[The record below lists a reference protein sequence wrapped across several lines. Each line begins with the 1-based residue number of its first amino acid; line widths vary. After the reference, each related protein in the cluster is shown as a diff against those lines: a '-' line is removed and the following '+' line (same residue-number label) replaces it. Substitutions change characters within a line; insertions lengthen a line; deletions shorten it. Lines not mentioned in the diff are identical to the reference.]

1 MEQLRIVP
9 PAASNFATQ
18 VDLLIWAFT
27 LLSIFFTVLIAT
39 LVIVFS
45 VRYRKGAKVNRVIK
59 SPDNTALELT
69 WTILPT
75 FLALAFFCW
84 SAYLFFDFKR
94 MPEGAMEIQVIGK
107 QWMWKAQHPNGRR
120 EVNTLHVPKGQPV
133 RLIMTSQDVI
143 HSFFI
148 PAFRAKMDVLPGSYT
163 QMWFEPN
170 KVGSFRLYCAEYC
183 GTEHA
188 LMGGWVHVLEP
199 EDYQRWLTEGNVRL
213 ASAGTPQAAGEQLF
227 AAKGCAQCHSGV
239 SGARGPDLAGAF
251 GSKSTL
257 QDGSEV
263 LVDEDYIRESIL
275 YPQAKLVQGYAPL
288 MPTFKNQLREEE
300 IMNLISY
307 IKSLSDMEG

>member
-1 MEQLRIVP
+1 MEQLRIIPV
-9 PAASNFATQ
+9 AATNFATQ
-18 VDLLIWAFT
+18 VDILIWAFT
-27 LLSIFFTVLIAT
+27 ILSIFFLG
-39 LVIVFS
+39 LVSAILIVFS
-45 VRYRKGAKVNRVIK
+45 IVYRKGAKVNRVIK
-59 SPDNTALELT
+59 SPDNTLLELT

-75 FLALAFFCW
+75 FLALGFFCW

-107 QWMWKAQHPNGRR
+107 QWMWKTQHPNGRR

-148 PAFRAKMDVLPGSYT
+148 PAFRAKMDVLPGKYT

-170 KVGSFRLYCAEYC
+170 KVGSYRLYCAEYC
-183 GTEHA
+183 GTEHS
-188 LMGGWVHVLEP
+188 LMGGWVHVMEP
-199 EDYQRWLTEGNVRL
+199 EDYERWLTEGNVRTAA
-213 ASAGTPQAAGEQLF
+213 ASTPEAAGERLF
-227 AAKGCAQCHSGV
+227 AAKGCVTCHAGT

-251 GSKSTL
+251 GTRSTL
-257 QDGSEV
+257 QDGTEV

-275 YPQAKLVQGYAPL
+275 YPQAKLVQGFAPL
-288 MPTFKNQLREEE
+288 MPTFKSQLREEE